1 MGNTKKEPGWLE
13 RLLDPDIKRPAHK
26 KKAELP
32 PFKPALHQIGIT
44 NCPVCKHEVAVYL
57 TKTKR
62 PFVNCGFCS
71 VRIFYNGRESMR
83 LLKKKM
89 EPVSGDLEG

>member
-1 MGNTKKEPGWLE
+1 MADNIDPIEWIDELLGRKPQAKKDKPES
-13 RLLDPDIKRPAHK
+13 ITVQ
-26 KKAELP
+26 
-32 PFKPALHQIGIT
+32 PALRQIGT
-44 NCPVCKHEVAVYL
+44 TACPVCKHEVAVFL

-62 PFVNCGFCS
+62 PFINCGFCS

-89 EPVSGDLEG
+89 DRTKEGLTL